1 MSFLVSPVSTLPLW
15 HAALVLAPALVLGLA
30 AALVGRGR
38 ALPLSVAVS
47 VNAAWRTARG
57 AATAG
62 VALALAALV
71 LVALGQQGAGFGQ
84 RADPLGATV
93 MLLVAFVGWVI
104 VRYSQRYLQGE
115 RQELHYVRWL
125 LATLATV
132 FLVVATNNVLV
143 LALAWMGTSL
153 ALHHLLVF
161 FKERPA
167 AVMAAHKKF
176 IVARLA
182 DLCMAGA
189 VLLLYL
195 AFGTLSMD
203 AMFRVATALPQWPMS
218 AHAAVLLLA
227 LAALLKCAQLPFHGW
242 LIQVMEAPTPVSALL
257 HAGIVN
263 LGGFV
268 LIRFAP
274 LVSQVP
280 SAQVLLVVVGT
291 TTAVLASLVMTTRI
305 SVKVMLA
312 WSTCAQMGFML
323 MQCGLGAWE
332 MALLHLLA
340 HSLYKA
346 HAFLSAGGV
355 VQRSMVAQMTAV
367 QQPGSWGT
375 TLLGMVAG
383 TGMVLAAGG
392 AWSAL
397 LPAAVAS
404 PALWVLAGIVALAL
418 VPLVNGRALALG
430 GWRLPALA
438 AGAFAVAFAYFGLH
452 VLFSA
457 WLRVPM
463 QAPITA
469 LWVLV
474 ALAFVGLFALQT
486 QIVVAPRSPVIQT
499 LYPWFYGGLFLD
511 EKFNGIAFRLWPPG
525 QPTAP
530 PVVHAIPV
538 PVSSTRNLPIVS
550 GVSA

>member
-1 MSFLVSPVSTLPLW
+1 MTVLAPLFSPLPTLPLW
-15 HAALVLAPALVLGLA
+15 HAALVLSPALVLGLA
-30 AALVGRGR
+30 AVLVGRSTAG
-38 ALPLSVAVS
+38 
-47 VNAAWRTARG
+47 AWRTARG

-62 VALALAALV
+62 VALALASLV
-71 LVALGQQGAGFGQ
+71 LVALGGSGVGFGQ
-84 RADPLGATV
+84 RADPLGAAV

-115 RQELHYVRWL
+115 RRELHYVRWL

-143 LALAWMGTSL
+143 LALAWMATSL

-161 FKERPA
+161 FQERPA
-167 AVMAAHKKF
+167 AMTAAHKKF

-182 DLCMAGA
+182 DICMLGVV
-189 VLLLYL
+189 VLLYM
-195 AFGTLSMD
+195 AFGSLNIDQIFS
-203 AMFRVATALPQWPMS
+203 TAASQTTWPMS
-218 AHAAVLLLA
+218 AHAGVVLLA
-227 LAALLKCAQLPFHGW
+227 FTALLKCAQLPFHGW

-280 SAQVLLVVVGT
+280 SAQVLLVVVGAG
-291 TTAVLASLVMTTRI
+291 TAVLAALVMTTRI

-323 MQCGLGAWE
+323 MQCGLGAWDV
-332 MALLHLLA
+332 ALLHLLA

-346 HAFLSAGGV
+346 HAFLSAGGA
-355 VQRSMVAQMTAV
+355 VQRSQVARMTAARA
-367 QQPGSWGT
+367 PAGWGA
-375 TLLGMVAG
+375 TLLGMVLG
-383 TGMVLAAGG
+383 TAMVLLAGG
-392 AWSAL
+392 VWSAL
-397 LPAAVAS
+397 VPGALAS
-404 PALWVLAGIVALAL
+404 PALWVLAGIVALAV
-418 VPLVNGRALALG
+418 VPLVNGKALALG

-438 AGAFAVAFAYFGLH
+438 LGAFGVAFAYLGLH
-452 VLFSA
+452 VLASA
-457 WLRVPM
+457 WLRVPE
-463 QAPITA
+463 QAPLTA

-474 ALAFVGLFALQT
+474 AVAFIGLFLLQSLIT
-486 QIVVAPRSPVIQT
+486 IAPRSALAQS

-511 EKFNGIAFRLWPPG
+511 EKFNGIAFRLWAPDR
-525 QPTAP
+525 PTAP
-530 PVVHAIPV
+530 PVLNAV
-538 PVSSTRNLPIVS
+538 PVAAHGTALSSAVS
-550 GVSA
+550 GVAA